1 MRAGAKCARSFR
13 ASSEDTEVSVVC
25 TDISVHTQRVVGT
38 ESEVMTAVVAA
49 VADAHSASALLRALT
64 AVLTAHLPVVEVAVV
79 GLGAPARDETGRM
92 VELAPGVTVRLRSRA
107 RLPAFCAAPGFR
119 SLLAEVVRLAQRH
132 LEVVQR
138 VAAVSQRAHVANRTL
153 RDDLDRA
160 APSSLIARSPAMRG
174 VLERVALVAR
184 HPTTV
189 LLTGESGTGKEVL
202 ARELHRRSSRVNRP
216 LLQLN
221 CGAIPE
227 ALVESEL
234 FGHERGAFTGAERA
248 RAGLFE
254 RAHRSTLLLDEVG
267 ELSLA
272 AQVKLLR
279 VLQER
284 RVRRVGGSE
293 EIEVDVRLIAATNRP
308 LAAMVRDGRFRA
320 DLYYRLDVFAIA
332 VPPLRER
339 PEDLAPLVSAIVG
352 EHAARL
358 GLPTPP
364 IPRAALAQLMAHP
377 WPGNVRELVNVL
389 EAALVLGGGHSLE
402 LPAGFASTPRGA
414 GLALFDAASR
424 DTIEAALR
432 ATRGRLYGPAGA
444 AARLGLRPTT
454 LQSKMRRLGIDRARF
469 A

>member
-1 MRAGAKCARSFR
+1 MS
-13 ASSEDTEVSVVC
+13 TEIALLC
-25 TDISVHTQRVVGT
+25 TDISVHSSGVAGT
-38 ESEVMTAVVAA
+38 ESDVLTAVVAA
-49 VADAHSASALLRALT
+49 VAESHSAPALARALT
-64 AVLTAHLPVVEVAVV
+64 AALADHLPVLEVELTPDSDD
-79 GLGAPARDETGRM
+79 GEARRQGWAA
-92 VELAPGVTVRLRSRA
+92 LAPGVRVRLRPRA
-107 RLPAFCAAPGFR
+107 RLPAFCATAGFR
-119 SLLAEVVRLAQRH
+119 RLLTEIVRLGQRH

-138 VAAVSQRAHVANRTL
+138 VAAVSQRAHVANRAL
-153 RDDLDRA
+153 REDLDRA
-160 APSSLIARSPAMRG
+160 APSALVARSSAMRG

-189 LLTGESGTGKEVL
+189 LITGESGTGKEVL
-202 ARELHRRSSRVNRP
+202 AREVHRRSPRANRP
-216 LLQLN
+216 MLHLN

-234 FGHERGAFTGAERA
+234 FGHERGAFTGADRA

-254 RAHRSTLLLDEVG
+254 RAHRGTLLLDEVG
-267 ELSLA
+267 ELPLA

-293 EIEVDVRLIAATNRP
+293 EIELDVRLIAATNQP
-308 LAAMVRDGRFRA
+308 LGALVRDGRFRA
-320 DLYYRLDVFAIA
+320 DLLYRLDVFAIA

-339 PEDLAPLVSAIVG
+339 PEDLAALVSAIVG
-352 EHAARL
+352 EHATRL
-358 GLPTPP
+358 GFPAPP
-364 IPRAALAQLMAHP
+364 IPRAALARLGAYA

-389 EAALVLGGGHSLE
+389 EAALVLGGGHHLE
-402 LPAGFASTPRGA
+402 LPSDFAPARDA
-414 GLALFDAASR
+414 GLALFDAATR